1 MAPGLHRARRMIIS
15 FLKKAILPA
24 TLAMLL
30 APSIADARPAKGHAA
45 AVRKAVAAAVPNV
58 KASKI
63 RYRSKVDKTHDADG
77 HQHIAAHEVRVV
89 RFRAGRATGSLKTD
103 SSPVGAPARVFDLKI
118 DPIKANQ

>member
-77 HQHIAAHEVRVV
+77 HVHIVAHEVRVV
-89 RFRAGRATGSLKTD
+89 RFRAGRATGTLKTD
-103 SSPVGAPARVFDLKI
+103 ESPLGAPARVFDLKL
-118 DPIKANQ
+118 DEIKPNQ